1 MQITFQ
7 TRDNGPERLVA
18 EAEIHFGKRG
28 ALAGMKLVGFAI
40 WRTADGGLFV
50 SLPSR
55 ANGSGSDR
63 RYFDLLRAEP
73 GPGENV
79 KATQAWLLEASKAEA
94 ASCNTVARPRSCRS
108 NTTF

>member
-7 TRDNGPERLVA
+7 TRENGPERLAA

-40 WRTADGGLFV
+40 WRRADGDLFV

-55 ANGSGSDR
+55 ANGCGSDR
-63 RYFDLLRAEP
+63 RYFDLLRAEN
-73 GPGENV
+73 GSGETV
-79 KATQAWLLEASKAEA
+79 KAVKAWILEAYKAEGA
-94 ASCNTVARPRSCRS
+94 KA
-108 NTTF
+108 